1 MIPKN
6 FTPDRD
12 SLQGRAI
19 LITGAGSGL
28 GRALAIECARAG
40 ASVILS
46 GRNGAKLD
54 LVYDEIEAMGAPQP
68 AIAVL
73 DLAVA
78 TAVDY
83 DRLARVIDEE
93 FGKLDGLVHA
103 AGLLGDRTP
112 LEQYDVPTW
121 CKVLH
126 VNLTA
131 PFILTQVLLAAL
143 RKSEDASIIFVSS
156 GVVKQS
162 RPFWGAYAVSKAGLE
177 SVRSMLSE
185 ELEGEANI
193 RVNSVNH
200 GRMRTALR
208 AGGMLAFAVS
218 FDEVIVTTFTA
229 GQQTTLPIWMLGEL
243 IRPRQRPVTNV
254 VAVFVIVVTLLP
266 ILAAYYLTR
275 EGEHT
280 GGSSK

>member
-1 MIPKN
+1 MIPKD
-6 FTPDRD
+6 FIPDTG
-12 SLQGRAI
+12 LLEGRAI

-46 GRNGAKLD
+46 GRNAAKLD
-54 LVYDEIEAMGAPQP
+54 SVYDEIEAMGAPQP
-68 AIAVL
+68 AIAAL
-73 DLAVA
+73 DLALA

-83 DRLARVIDEE
+83 DALARVIGEE

-103 AGLLGDRTP
+103 AALLGDRTP

-131 PFILTQVLLAAL
+131 PFILTQVLLPDL
-143 RKSEDASIIFVSS
+143 RKSPDASVIFVSS

-162 RPFWGAYAVSKAGLE
+162 RPFWGAYAVSKTGLE

-193 RVNSVNH
+193 RVNSINP
-200 GRMRTALR
+200 GRMRTAMR
-208 AGGMLAFAVS
+208 A
-218 FDEVIVTTFTA
+218 
-229 GQQTTLPIWMLGEL
+229 
-243 IRPRQRPVTNV
+243 
-254 VAVFVIVVTLLP
+254 
-266 ILAAYYLTR
+266 AAYPGENPNTVPTPQSVSGPFLYLLSAR
-275 EGEHT
+275 GR
-280 GGSSK
+280 GIDGQFIDAQ

>member
-1 MIPKN
+1 MIPKD

-12 SLQGRAI
+12 SLRGRAI

-112 LEQYDVPTW
+112 IEQYDVPTW

-156 GVVKQS
+156 GVVKQP
-162 RPFWGAYAVSKAGLE
+162 RPYWGAYAVSKAGLE

-193 RVNSVNH
+193 RVNSVNP
-200 GRMRTALR
+200 GRMRTAMR
-208 AGGMLAFAVS
+208 A
-218 FDEVIVTTFTA
+218 
-229 GQQTTLPIWMLGEL
+229 
-243 IRPRQRPVTNV
+243 
-254 VAVFVIVVTLLP
+254 
-266 ILAAYYLTR
+266 AAYPAEDPNTVPTAESVSGTFLYLL
-275 EGEHT
+275 
-280 GGSSK
+280 SSSGRGIDGRFIDAQ

>member
-1 MIPKN
+1 MIPSD
-6 FTPDRD
+6 FIPDRD
-12 SLQGRAI
+12 LLKGRAI

-28 GRALAIECARAG
+28 GRALAVECARAG

-54 LVYDEIEAMGAPQP
+54 RVYDEIEAMGAPRP

-73 DLAVA
+73 DLAIA

-83 DRLARVIDEE
+83 DGLARVIGEE

-131 PFILTQVLLAAL
+131 PFILTQVLLPNL

-162 RPFWGAYAVSKAGLE
+162 RPFWGAYAVSKTGLE

-193 RVNSVNH
+193 RVNSVNP
-200 GRMRTALR
+200 GRMRTAMR
-208 AGGMLAFAVS
+208 A
-218 FDEVIVTTFTA
+218 
-229 GQQTTLPIWMLGEL
+229 
-243 IRPRQRPVTNV
+243 
-254 VAVFVIVVTLLP
+254 
-266 ILAAYYLTR
+266 AAYPAEDPNTVPTAESVSGPFLYLLSAR
-275 EGEHT
+275 SRGID
-280 GGSSK
+280 GRFIDAQ

>member
-1 MIPKN
+1 MVDSAARLSDNPKDPMIPKD
-6 FTPDRD
+6 FTPDAA
-12 SLQGRAI
+12 LLEGRAI

-46 GRNGAKLD
+46 GRNAAKLNK
-54 LVYDEIEAMGAPQP
+54 VYDEIEAMGAPQP
-68 AIAVL
+68 AIASL
-73 DLAVA
+73 DLALA

-83 DRLARVIDEE
+83 DALARVIGEE

-103 AGLLGDRTP
+103 AALLGDRTP

-131 PFILTQVLLAAL
+131 PFILTQVLLPDL
-143 RKSEDASIIFVSS
+143 RKSPDASVIFVSS

-162 RPFWGAYAVSKAGLE
+162 RPFWGAYAVSKTGLE

-193 RVNSVNH
+193 RVNSINP
-200 GRMRTALR
+200 GRMRTAMR
-208 AGGMLAFAVS
+208 A
-218 FDEVIVTTFTA
+218 
-229 GQQTTLPIWMLGEL
+229 
-243 IRPRQRPVTNV
+243 
-254 VAVFVIVVTLLP
+254 
-266 ILAAYYLTR
+266 AAYPGENPNTVPTPQSVSGPFLYLLSAR
-275 EGEHT
+275 GR
-280 GGSSK
+280 GIDGQFIDAQ

>member
-1 MIPKN
+1 MMIPKN

-12 SLQGRAI
+12 SLRGRAI

-54 LVYDEIEAMGAPQP
+54 LVYDEIEAMGGPQP

-73 DLAVA
+73 DLASA
-78 TAVDY
+78 SAVDY
-83 DRLARVIDEE
+83 DALARVIGDE

-131 PFILTQVLLAAL
+131 PFILTQVLLPNL
-143 RKSEDASIIFVSS
+143 RKSADASVIFVSS
-156 GVVKQS
+156 GVVKNQ
-162 RPFWGAYAVSKAGLE
+162 RPFWGAYAVAKPGLE
-177 SVRSMLSE
+177 SVRSMLSQG
-185 ELEGEANI
+185 LDGVANI
-193 RVNSVNH
+193 RVNRVNP
-200 GRMRTALR
+200 GRMRAALR
-208 AGGMLAFAVS
+208 A
-218 FDEVIVTTFTA
+218 
-229 GQQTTLPIWMLGEL
+229 
-243 IRPRQRPVTNV
+243 
-254 VAVFVIVVTLLP
+254 
-266 ILAAYYLTR
+266 AAYPAEDPNTVPAPASVSGIFLYLLSAQ
-275 EGEHT
+275 
-280 GGSSK
+280 SSGIDGQHLEAQ

>member
-1 MIPKN
+1 MIPSD
-6 FTPDRD
+6 FIPDRD
-12 SLQGRAI
+12 LLKGRAI

-54 LVYDEIEAMGAPQP
+54 RVYDEIEAMGAPQP

-73 DLAVA
+73 DLAIA

-83 DRLARVIDEE
+83 DGLARVIGEE

-131 PFILTQVLLAAL
+131 PFILTQVLLPLL

-162 RPFWGAYAVSKAGLE
+162 RPFWGAYAVSKTGLE

-193 RVNSVNH
+193 RVNSVNP
-200 GRMRTALR
+200 GRMRTAMR
-208 AGGMLAFAVS
+208 A
-218 FDEVIVTTFTA
+218 
-229 GQQTTLPIWMLGEL
+229 
-243 IRPRQRPVTNV
+243 
-254 VAVFVIVVTLLP
+254 
-266 ILAAYYLTR
+266 AAYPAEDPNTVPTAESVSGPFLYLLSAR
-275 EGEHT
+275 GRGIH
-280 GGSSK
+280 GRFIDAQ